1 MSNEKKQRHVRTIA
15 KSKLEL
21 FVTNVNGWKP
31 LTFVTNSSI
40 LDFAVVTV
48 MSLKGALLIIR
59 ATSSKAYLQVT
70 EQKNCT
76 LINIFSQ
83 EPETFVS
90 VFTANSLNLRLYSLH
105 LVSHEKYVSNLKKY
119 VFYIF

>member
-15 KSKLEL
+15 KSKLEF

-59 ATSSKAYLQVT
+59 ATSSKAY
-70 EQKNCT
+70 
-76 LINIFSQ
+76 
-83 EPETFVS
+83 
-90 VFTANSLNLRLYSLH
+90 FTSYRTKKLYLD
-105 LVSHEKYVSNLKKY
+105 
-119 VFYIF
+119 